1 MVINPNDIKPI
12 YIQIA
17 EGIEEDILK
26 GIIQEE
32 MQVMS
37 TTEFAQV
44 YGINPATTRKAM
56 NILVDK
62 EILYKRRG
70 LGMFVTFGARKKI
83 RERKRQDFLDN
94 KLKSIIEEGK
104 SIGISVED
112 IITCLNKLKD

>member
-26 GIIQEE
+26 GIIEE
-32 MQVMS
+32 ETQVMS

-62 EILYKRRG
+62 DILYKRRG
-70 LGMFVTFGARKKI
+70 LGMFVALGARKKI
-83 RERKRQDFLDN
+83 RLWKRQEFLDN

-112 IITCLNKLKD
+112 IIMYLNKFKK